1 MTSEILGMSQQQN
14 VRKFGVSSWKYGE
27 SFLASF
33 ILVFIGFFTEFAT
46 GGKGI
51 SMPGWPANLM
61 ILLLFVAYV
70 IIFHFLVKHPVKRW
84 LSSVPAAISA
94 ISVFSFLVL
103 LMGFIPQGENNGSSF
118 ISGLGLT
125 HIAQSWPYLL
135 SSLYLIFIL
144 SFTIIRRLLPFS
156 LKNVAFTLNHLGLW
170 IVVVAGSLGA
180 SDSMQLTMMLSKNKI
195 TIPAY
200 NDRGQAFDLGF
211 GIKLLNFSIDEYPP
225 TLGLINTRSG
235 ELVYP
240 KENLT
245 EAVKGNK
252 AKMGNWSVEVKE
264 YIENAQKD
272 DSARFMPS
280 ATPGAP
286 TAYISA
292 NNLQNDVIAG
302 GWVTSGS
309 PFVYRQDLV
318 LPNDQSIAM
327 TTRKPKKYISEIRAY
342 YDMNKYE
349 DFTVEVNKPVKFKG
363 WTIYQSGYDE
373 QMGKWSTTSIIQLVR
388 DPWLPAVYTGIFMIL
403 AGALFMFWT
412 GRAKNQ
418 Q

>member
-1 MTSEILGMSQQQN
+1 MTSEISGMSQQQN
-14 VRKFGVSSWKYGE
+14 VRKFGVSPWQYGE
-27 SFLASF
+27 SFLVSF
-33 ILVFIGFFTEFAT
+33 SLVFIGFLIEFAT

-51 SMPGWPANLM
+51 SMPGWPANLL
-61 ILLLFVAYV
+61 ILLLFIAYV

-94 ISVFSFLVL
+94 ITVFSFLVL
-103 LMGFIPQGENNGSSF
+103 LMGFIPQGGNNGNQFLSK
-118 ISGLGLT
+118 LGLT
-125 HIAQSWPYLL
+125 HIVQSWPYLL
-135 SSLYLIFIL
+135 SSWYLIFIL

-156 LKNVAFTLNHLGLW
+156 IKNVAFTLNHLGLW

-180 SDSMQLTMMLSKNKI
+180 SDSMKLNMMLSKDKI

-225 TLGLINTRSG
+225 TVGLINTRSR
-235 ELVYP
+235 ELLHP
-240 KENLT
+240 KENLPET
-245 EAVKGNK
+245 VKGNK
-252 AKMGNWSVEVKE
+252 AKMGNWIVEIKE

-272 DSARFMPS
+272 DSAGFRPS
-280 ATPGAP
+280 ASPGAP
-286 TAYISA
+286 SAYISA
-292 NNLQNDVIAG
+292 KNLQNNKIAG
-302 GWVTSGS
+302 GWVSSGS

-318 LPNDQSIAM
+318 LPDDQSIAM

-342 YDMNKYE
+342 HDKNQYE
-349 DFTVEVNKPVKFKG
+349 DFTVEVNKPAKFKG

-403 AGALFMFWT
+403 AGALFILWT
-412 GRAKNQ
+412 GRTKNQ

>member
-1 MTSEILGMSQQQN
+1 MKSENSGMCQQKD
-14 VRKFGVSSWKYGE
+14 VRKFGVFPWKYGE
-27 SFLASF
+27 SFLVSF
-33 ILVFIGFFTEFAT
+33 ILVFIGFLIEFAT

-51 SMPGWPANLM
+51 SMPGWPANLL
-61 ILLLFVAYV
+61 ILLLFIAYV

-84 LSSVPAAISA
+84 LSSVHAAISA

-103 LMGFIPQGENNGSSF
+103 LMGFIPQGRTSGTSF
-118 ISGLGLT
+118 LSGLGLT
-125 HIAQSWPYLL
+125 HIVLSWPYLL
-135 SSLYLIFIL
+135 SSLYLLFVL
-144 SFTIIRRLLPFS
+144 SFTVIRRLLPFS
-156 LKNVAFTLNHLGLW
+156 VKNVAFTLNHLGLW

-180 SDSMQLTMMLSKNKI
+180 SDSMQLNMMLSKDKI

-225 TLGLINTRSG
+225 TLGLIDTQSG
-235 ELVYP
+235 ELVFH
-240 KENLT
+240 KANLP
-245 EAVKGNK
+245 EAIKGNK
-252 AKMGNWSVEVKE
+252 AKMGNWTVEVKE

-286 TAYISA
+286 SAYISA
-292 NNLQNDVIAG
+292 KNLQSNKIVG

-309 PFVYRQDLV
+309 PFVYRKDLV
-318 LPNDQSIAM
+318 LSDGQAIAM
-327 TTRKPKKYISEIRAY
+327 TMRKPKKYISEIRAY

>member
-1 MTSEILGMSQQQN
+1 LTSEISGMSQQQN
-14 VRKFGVSSWKYGE
+14 VRKFGVSPWKYGE
-27 SFLASF
+27 SFLVSF
-33 ILVFIGFFTEFAT
+33 ILVFIGFLIEFAT

-51 SMPGWPANLM
+51 SMPGWPANLL
-61 ILLLFVAYV
+61 ILSLFIAYV

-94 ISVFSFLVL
+94 ITVFSFLVL
-103 LMGFIPQGENNGSSF
+103 LMGFIPQGGNNGNQFLSK
-118 ISGLGLT
+118 LGLT
-125 HIAQSWPYLL
+125 QIIQSWPYLM
-135 SSLYLIFIL
+135 SSLYLIFVL

-156 LKNVAFTLNHLGLW
+156 VKNVAFTLNHLGLW

-180 SDSMQLTMMLSKNKI
+180 SDSMKLNMMLSKNQV

-225 TLGLINTRSG
+225 TLGLINARSG

-252 AKMGNWSVEVKE
+252 AKIGEWIVEIKE

-272 DSARFMPS
+272 DSAGFRPS
-280 ATPGAP
+280 AAPGAP
-286 TAYISA
+286 SAYISA
-292 NNLQNDVIAG
+292 KNLQNNEIVN
-302 GWVTSGS
+302 GWVSSGS
-309 PFVYRQDLV
+309 PFVYRKDLILQD
-318 LPNDQSIAM
+318 NQAIAM
-327 TTRKPKKYISEIRAY
+327 TGRKPKKYISEIRTY
-342 YDMNKYE
+342 YDKNQYE
-349 DFTVEVNKPVKFKG
+349 DFTVEVNKPAKFKG

-403 AGALFMFWT
+403 AGALFMLWT
-412 GRAKNQ
+412 GRPKNQ